1 MFLNKKNIYKISAI
15 SLGFTSVITQIIVI
29 REFLSVYSSNE
40 LVIGILFSNWMLL
53 TGLGA
58 FAGKYFSTDK
68 EKAVPLN
75 MILIGVLPLATVYSL
90 SFFRNLIFTPGRM
103 LSPFEIYYSSFLLL
117 IPFCLFS
124 GFLFTRLSVRFSK
137 LLKDNKISN
146 VYSLEAIGSILG
158 GALYNFIL
166 LFVFSTFESLKVL
179 FTVNIILAIL
189 FLFYIK
195 KKRAAFITT
204 AGGLLIAFFI
214 IPANIDIKALSFLY
228 PAQEIIDYQETPFGK
243 ITITKVAGQLNF
255 YENGTTLFTIK
266 YNISSVDYVELN
278 PWLIK
283 EGEKFTGN
291 IIKNPK
297 VRIINEDARLFL
309 KKTVKKYDIV
319 IINLPAPSNLEVNRY
334 YTLEFFTEVKRS
346 LNAKGILSVSLPA
359 TANYAG
365 TESVMLQSVLYST
378 LKKVFKNVLIIP
390 GGRNYFLSSDGHLS
404 YKITE
409 LTEKRNINTEYV
421 NKYYIDDNQ
430 IKERGTRLTNETDP
444 GAEINRDLKPVA
456 SFLQWKYWLAHFNIS
471 GNLWILILIIP
482 VLIVVA
488 RMNIINT
495 ALFTTGFTSVATEM
509 IIIISFQ
516 IIYGY
521 IYQMTGI
528 IITLFMAGLAYGSF
542 RFYKIVKVEFKSY
555 YRIQFLTGI
564 FTFIIPLAIYL
575 LNTVSTKSI
584 FVHLTFIIL
593 ILISGVLTGTQ
604 FSLAT
609 KLSKGGITKKSAI
622 SYSSE
627 ITGSAFGALLISTVL
642 IPVIGIFSTCVLI
655 GVINLIV
662 ASIMFSK
669 SRFY

>member
-255 YENGTTLFTIK
+255 YENGTTLFTT
-266 YNISSVDYVELN
+266 D
-278 PWLIK
+278 
-283 EGEKFTGN
+283 N
-291 IIKNPK
+291 IIE
-297 VRIINEDARLFL
+297 NEEN
-309 KKTVKKYDIV
+309 IH
-319 IINLPAPSNLEVNRY
+319 
-334 YTLEFFTEVKRS
+334 
-346 LNAKGILSVSLPA
+346 
-359 TANYAG
+359 YAM
-365 TESVMLQSVLYST
+365 VQHPDP
-378 LKKVFKNVLIIP
+378 KNVLLVS
-390 GGRNYFLSSDGHLS
+390 GGVSGTL
-404 YKITE
+404 
-409 LTEKRNINTEYV
+409 
-421 NKYYIDDNQ
+421 
-430 IKERGTRLTNETDP
+430 KEILM
-444 GAEINRDLKPVA
+444 KP
-456 SFLQWKYWLAHFNIS
+456 F
-471 GNLWILILIIP
+471 
-482 VLIVVA
+482 
-488 RMNIINT
+488 
-495 ALFTTGFTSVATEM
+495 
-509 IIIISFQ
+509 
-516 IIYGY
+516 
-521 IYQMTGI
+521 
-528 IITLFMAGLAYGSF
+528 
-542 RFYKIVKVEFKSY
+542 
-555 YRIQFLTGI
+555 
-564 FTFIIPLAIYL
+564 
-575 LNTVSTKSI
+575 
-584 FVHLTFIIL
+584 
-593 ILISGVLTGTQ
+593 
-604 FSLAT
+604 FS
-609 KLSKGGITKKSAI
+609 
-622 SYSSE
+622 
-627 ITGSAFGALLISTVL
+627 
-642 IPVIGIFSTCVLI
+642 
-655 GVINLIV
+655 
-662 ASIMFSK
+662 
-669 SRFY
+669 